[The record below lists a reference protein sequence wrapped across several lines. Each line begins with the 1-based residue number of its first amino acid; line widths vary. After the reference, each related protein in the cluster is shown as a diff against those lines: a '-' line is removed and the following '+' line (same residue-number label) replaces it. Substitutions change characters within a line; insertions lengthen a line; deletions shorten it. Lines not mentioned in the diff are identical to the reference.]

1 MYKTRCGIFTFYYE
15 VNDDGEK
22 VLKKIRFHG
31 MPKQE
36 YTIEGDVIVEDD
48 SVDSSKIKDESI
60 EMDDLSQDVKDKMD
74 GEPATDD
81 DIDDIFTEE

>member
-15 VNDDGEK
+15 VKDEVK

-36 YTIEGDVIVEDD
+36 YTIEGDVIIEDD

-60 EMDDLSQDVKDKMD
+60 EMNDLSQDVKDKMD

-81 DIDDIFTEE
+81 DIDDIFED